1 MSERPNFRDNLQRIS
16 ETFNKEL
23 ITLAEVSDFLGITK
37 KQIHLDKSFPL
48 KKIAGRYYTSVVS
61 LAKWLS

>member
-1 MSERPNFRDNLQRIS
+1 MEKKDFRDNLQRIS

-23 ITLAEVSDFLGITK
+23 ITLSEVCGFLGCTP
-37 KQIHLDKSFPL
+37 KQIRADKNFPL
-48 KKIAGRYYTSVVS
+48 KKIGGRYYTSVVS